1 MNVFR
6 IFALALLFAIT
17 ACSAD
22 EPQSTS
28 TPIVS
33 QAANQSADQDDSAVA
48 DNTSTGAAT
57 GEATISAGED
67 IDNAA
72 EPVSAGNEIVL
83 AQADTSEK
91 KWSSANF
98 RAGTHF
104 NVLTP
109 AQPTSSS
116 PEKIEMAE
124 AFMYSCPHC
133 YNFEPYVQR
142 WLENKPADVAFIRI
156 PVSFNPMAKLHAKAY
171 FTAELLGVLDK
182 THMPMFREIHVNKNF
197 LNSKESLAVFFAA
210 HGVPEEEFNS
220 AFDSFDVNTKLRR
233 SEQLAKRYRIS
244 SVPRVIV
251 NGKYTSG
258 AEMTGGY
265 DSLLELVNEMVAS
278 ER

>member
-22 EPQSTS
+22 EPQSTGV
-28 TPIVS
+28 PIPT
-33 QAANQSADQDDSAVA
+33 QAEAQTADQNDNGVA
-48 DNTSTGAAT
+48 NDTMTGAAT
-57 GEATISAGED
+57 EEATISAGED
-67 IDNAA
+67 VDSAA

-83 AQADTSEK
+83 AQADTTGK
-91 KWSSANF
+91 RWSSANF

-104 NVLTP
+104 DVLTP
-109 AQPTSSS
+109 VQPTSSS
-116 PEKIEMAE
+116 PEKIEVAE
-124 AFMYSCPHC
+124 AFMYSCQHC

-142 WLENKPADVAFIRI
+142 WLENTPTDVAFIRI
-156 PVSFNPMAKLHAKAY
+156 PVSFTPMAKLHGKAY
-171 FTAELLGVLDK
+171 YSAELLGVLDQI
-182 THMPMFREIHVNKNF
+182 HMPMFREIHVNKNY
-197 LNSKESLAVFFAA
+197 LNSKKSLAAFFAQ
-210 HGVPEEEFNS
+210 HGVSEEDFNN
-220 AFDSFDVNTKLRR
+220 AFDSFDVNTKMRR
-233 SEQLAKRYRIS
+233 AEQLSKRYRVS
-244 SVPRVIV
+244 AVPRVIV